1 MVISALLNVSCAN
14 KVENSEREKLSD
26 ARSKYIEERLL
37 KKGDEEFIVLLSIKY
52 NLPVDLTRKIL
63 SEFQKHTLDKLLFL
77 SDVKTVEEFEQL
89 KAEMEK
95 PPIEERIKKLSIENN
110 ISQSLIASLLVDYEI
125 WRVSYRY
132 ERYE

>member
-1 MVISALLNVSCAN
+1 MVISALLNVSCVN
-14 KVENSEREKLSD
+14 KVENSERKKLEE
-26 ARSKYIEERLL
+26 AKSKYFTEILS

-63 SEFQKHTLDKLLFL
+63 SEFIQKDTLDNFL
-77 SDVKTVEEFEQL
+77 SLSDIKTVKEFEQL
-89 KAEMEK
+89 KAKIEK

-125 WRVSYRY
+125 WRVSYRH
-132 ERYE
+132 E